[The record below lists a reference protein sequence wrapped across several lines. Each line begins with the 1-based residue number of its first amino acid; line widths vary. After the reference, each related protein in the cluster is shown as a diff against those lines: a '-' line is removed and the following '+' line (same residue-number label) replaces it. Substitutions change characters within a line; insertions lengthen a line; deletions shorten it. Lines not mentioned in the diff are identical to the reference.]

1 MSSPLLEI
9 RNVTMKFG
17 GVTAIDNLSFK
28 VPSDAIYGLIGPNG
42 AGKTTIFNIITG
54 NYQPTEGTVVF
65 DGEDIT
71 GTKPHKVVAKGIA
84 RTFQNIRLFK
94 SMSVLQNILI
104 GFHDQ
109 IPYTYLEAVLRLP
122 RYHGYERRIRAEA
135 MGILEEFGIAD
146 YAENNATALS
156 YGNQRKV
163 EIARALATK
172 PKLLLLDEPA
182 AGMNPSETEDL
193 SQIIH
198 KIKKDYDLTILLIEH
213 DMKFVNAMCDTV
225 TVLDY
230 GEKIFE
236 GPPAE
241 AIVNEKVVAAYL
253 GDFTHA

>member
-1 MSSPLLEI
+1 MSNPLLEI

-135 MGILEEFGIAD
+135 IGILEEFGIAD

-193 SQIIH
+193 SNIIH